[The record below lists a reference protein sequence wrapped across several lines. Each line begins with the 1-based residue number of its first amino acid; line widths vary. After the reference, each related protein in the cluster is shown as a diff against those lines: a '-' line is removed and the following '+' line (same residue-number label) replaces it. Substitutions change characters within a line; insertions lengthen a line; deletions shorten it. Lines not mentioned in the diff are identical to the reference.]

1 MVSVIGNAATFGA
14 NSFVINNG
22 RIRFI
27 PSSPATTGSSYVL
40 SGQPVSFTFTDGS
53 GAFEVNLIATET
65 TRPGTFYRVVLETP
79 DSEGNF
85 QFFSEIPTL
94 LRVPASPGPFM
105 IADLMVASANPA
117 MAWVG
122 PDYPSNAPPSL
133 GTWWLVTD
141 PASPDYGWLMEWS

>member
-1 MVSVIGNAATFGA
+1 MGNVVGFGATVGA
-14 NSFVINNG
+14 NSFVINGG
-22 RIRFI
+22 RVKFQ
-27 PSSPATTGSSYVL
+27 PSTPTTTGSKYLL
-40 SGQPVSFTFTDGS
+40 SGQPVYHVFTGGTGEIDVS
-53 GAFEVNLIATET
+53 LVATET
-65 TRPGTFYRVVLETP
+65 TRPGIYYKVSLETP

-85 QFFSEIPTL
+85 QFYSELPGV
-94 LRVPASPGPFM
+94 LRVPSGVGPFD
-105 IADLMVASANPA
+105 IADLMYASANPA